1 MKDVMTDFEPALAG
15 LGLDDWFDR
24 IEEFTSEEGRFDD
37 IGADHAAAFIDA
49 GSSLLVTFES
59 YPEICQYGPEREP
72 RAFSMV
78 RRNGWSCLTILS
90 EGPSWFRDPALYEY
104 FDRLQDDGFFDRFD
118 NILFFGTHA
127 GGYAAAAYSVAAP
140 GARVLALRPVASL
153 DPRVTGWDERYRSF
167 RRISFTDRY
176 GFAPDMIEAAAEAWI
191 VFDPSLSEDATH
203 AALFRRPN
211 VQFLP
216 TRYLG
221 RQVDAALGAFGI
233 LPRLIEAAMRGGLD
247 TLEFARLFRNRRK
260 SQFYLRTLLRA
271 LEESGHPDLA
281 IRLCEYV
288 LARKDVPAFAQ
299 RLERLRARRFEHS

>member
-15 LGLDDWFDR
+15 LGLDDWLDR
-24 IEEFTSEEGRFDD
+24 IEEFATEHGRFED
-37 IGADHAAAFIDA
+37 IGADHAAALIDA
-49 GSSLLVTFES
+49 GSSLIVTFES
-59 YPEICQYGPEREP
+59 YPEICQHGQDREP
-72 RAFSMV
+72 RAFSLV

-104 FDRLQDDGFFDRFD
+104 FDALQDDGFFDRFE

-153 DPRVTGWDERYRSF
+153 DPRVTGWDQRYREN

-176 GFAPDMIEAAAEAWI
+176 GFGPDMIEAASEAWVI
-191 VFDPSLSEDATH
+191 FDPASLEDAAH
-203 AALFRRPN
+203 AALYRRPN
-211 VQFLP
+211 VTFLP
-216 TRYLG
+216 TPYLG
-221 RQVDAALGAFGI
+221 RQVDGALAAFGI
-233 LPRLIEAAMRGGLD
+233 LPRVIEAAMRGGLD
-247 TLEFARLFRNRRK
+247 TLEFARLYRNRRK

-271 LEESGHPDLA
+271 LEDAGHPDLA
-281 IRLCEYV
+281 IQLCEYV

-299 RLERLRARRFEHS
+299 RLDRLRARNTGRP